1 VLEDGGHPNIA
12 VTHDPHGVAFVH
24 LTGEH
29 DQYSASQIGSTL
41 ADELAAGRSVIVDLG
56 GASFLDSTSAGALL
70 VAHERAAKADLRL
83 VVLLAADAGWP
94 VHRLFETARLGT
106 ILTVVTDHDAALA
119 AVQQATA

>member
-12 VTHDPHGVAFVH
+12 VTRELSGVSDVE

-29 DQYSASQIGSTL
+29 DQYSAPQITKALGE
-41 ADELAAGRSVIVDLG
+41 ELAEGRSVIVDLG

-70 VAHERAAKADLRL
+70 VANERAARADLRL
-83 VVLLAADAGWP
+83 VILLAPEAGWA

-106 ILTVVTDHDAALA
+106 ILTVVASREEALA
-119 AVQQATA
+119 VVQQATA